1 MHAPLELQQARSK
14 EVQQTL
20 KFTTTLGSNITL
32 PQRFLDYADVTSTI
46 AYVVQIYSSGGQ
58 KLSRF
63 SKDISYLWS
72 MQSDLHMKRKRFAHV
87 LASTLFDIDFNVPK
101 VHLGMA
107 DFEFLA
113 AVKVPDKQS
122 LKPLIQAGLTQEMLD
137 QIASLVLVRKGVFE
151 PIAEYFDSVKF
162 NRY

>member
-14 EVQQTL
+14 EVQQKL
-20 KFTTTLGSNITL
+20 KFSTTLGSNITL

-46 AYVVQIYSSGGQ
+46 AYAVLIYGGNQQ
-58 KLSRF
+58 KPSRF

-72 MQSDLHMKRKRFAHV
+72 MQSDLHMRRKRFAHC
-87 LASTLFDIDFNVPK
+87 LASTLFGIDFNAPK
-101 VHLGMA
+101 LHLGIA

-113 AVKVPDKQS
+113 AVKVPDKQF

-137 QIASLVLVRKGVFE
+137 PIASLVLVKKGLFQ

-162 NRY
+162 NR